1 MHHVGVGHVL
11 CMRLAAP
18 ATHILLAVGNPRVG
32 DVYLNEL
39 SLRGGY
45 RDEKVVGNHVHDHA
59 YLNELSL
66 RGGYLDGG

>member
-1 MHHVGVGHVL
+1 
-11 CMRLAAP
+11 MRFAAP

-45 RDEKVVGNHVHDHA
+45 RDKKVVGNPVA
-59 YLNELSL
+59 YTLTSL
-66 RGGYLDGG
+66 ASVAATIGGG